1 MKTINASDFKAHC
14 LTILDEVAET
24 GMPVVITK
32 RGHEVAQLFPFVP
45 AGPTYSQHTLF
56 GSVEVVGDITGPA
69 VDPDDWDA
77 NRGVL

>member
-1 MKTINASDFKAHC
+1 MRTISASDFKAQC
-14 LTILDEVAET
+14 LTILDEVAQT

-32 RGHEVAQLFPFVP
+32 RGHEVAQLFPVISTE
-45 AGPTYSQHTLF
+45 PTYPQHTLF

-77 NRGVL
+77 NRGEL